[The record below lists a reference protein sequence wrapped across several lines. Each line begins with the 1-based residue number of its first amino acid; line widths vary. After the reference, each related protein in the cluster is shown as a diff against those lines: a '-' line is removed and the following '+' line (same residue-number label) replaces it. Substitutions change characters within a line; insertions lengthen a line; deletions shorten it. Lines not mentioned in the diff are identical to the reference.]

1 MTNQIKILNAV
12 KLTGGMVFAIGII
25 LFSLGFIGSGY
36 TTLIPLGIGAIVGAV
51 ILFIMGIFFVATEE
65 LLERNASRG

>member
-1 MTNQIKILNAV
+1 MTNQMPILNAV
-12 KLTGGMVFAIGII
+12 KLLGGMVLAIGII
-25 LFSLGFIGSGY
+25 LFALGFIGSGY
-36 TTLIPLGIGAIVGAV
+36 NTLIPLGIGAIVGAV